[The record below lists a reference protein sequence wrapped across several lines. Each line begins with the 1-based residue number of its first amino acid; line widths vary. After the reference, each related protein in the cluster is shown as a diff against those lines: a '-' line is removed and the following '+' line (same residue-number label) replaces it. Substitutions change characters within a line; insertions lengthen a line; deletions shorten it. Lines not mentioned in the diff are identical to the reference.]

1 VKAKPKETAMLVSQ
15 IIKSKAMEGVLT
27 LTSEASVS
35 DAAAIMSDKRIG
47 TIVISDDGGKTAAGI
62 LSERDIVRNLGK
74 MGAACMTQSVG
85 EMMTK
90 KLVTCSPSD
99 GSDAVL
105 ATMTDGRFRH
115 MPVIEDGILVGLISI
130 GDAVKARLA
139 ELAMERDALEGMVM
153 GH

>member
-1 VKAKPKETAMLVSQ
+1 MLVSQ
-15 IIKSKAMEGVLT
+15 ILKSKAMDGVLT
-27 LTSEASVS
+27 LTSDASVS
-35 DAAAIMSDKRIG
+35 DAAAIMSEKRIG

-62 LSERDIVRNLGK
+62 LSERDIVRELGRK
-74 MGAACMTQSVG
+74 GLACMGDTVAD
-85 EMMTK
+85 MMTR
-90 KLVTCSPSD
+90 KLVTCEPSD

-105 ATMTDGRFRH
+105 AQMTDGRFRH
-115 MPVIEDGILVGLISI
+115 MPVIENGTLIGLISI

>member
-1 VKAKPKETAMLVSQ
+1 MIVSQ
-15 IIKSKAMEGVLT
+15 ILKSKATGGVFT

-47 TIVISDDGGKTAAGI
+47 TIVISDDGGETPAGI
-62 LSERDIVRNLGK
+62 LSERDIVRELGK
-74 MGAACMTQSVG
+74 SGPACMATKVSD
-85 EMMTK
+85 MMTK
-90 KLVTCSPSD
+90 KLVTCDPSD
-99 GSDAVL
+99 SSDSVL
-105 ATMTDGRFRH
+105 TKMTEGRFRH
-115 MPVIEDGILVGLISI
+115 MPVLEGGKMVGLISI